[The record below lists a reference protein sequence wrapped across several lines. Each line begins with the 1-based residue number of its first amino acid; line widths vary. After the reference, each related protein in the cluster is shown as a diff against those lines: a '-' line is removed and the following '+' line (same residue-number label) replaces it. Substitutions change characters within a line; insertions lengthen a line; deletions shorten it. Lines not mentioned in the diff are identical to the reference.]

1 MDRTKVGRYE
11 KLEKIGE
18 GTYGT
23 VFKGTAPDGSLGNRS
38 RNSFSKI
45 SCKTESNGFSLNF
58 CGKRIKKSQ
67 RKQYRNVNPKI

>member
-38 RNSFSKI
+38 RFFFSKKP
-45 SCKTESNGFSLNF
+45 SKTESD
-58 CGKRIKKSQ
+58 
-67 RKQYRNVNPKI
+67 

>member
-23 VFKGTAPDGSLGNRS
+23 VFKGTAPDGSLGNCS
-38 RNSFSKI
+38 RFFFSKNRW
-45 SCKTESNGFSLNF
+45 KTESNGFSLNF
-58 CGKRIKKSQ
+58 SEIGKH
-67 RKQYRNVNPKI
+67 V

>member
-23 VFKGTAPDGSLGNRS
+23 VFKGTAPDGSLGIRS
-38 RNSFSKI
+38 RKVFSKQI
-45 SCKTESNGFSLNF
+45 MKTE
-58 CGKRIKKSQ
+58 
-67 RKQYRNVNPKI
+67 

>member
-23 VFKGTAPDGSLGNRS
+23 VFKGTAPDGSLGIRLTK
-38 RNSFSKI
+38 F
-45 SCKTESNGFSLNF
+45 F
-58 CGKRIKKSQ
+58 KKNQ
-67 RKQYRNVNPKI
+67 F

>member
-38 RNSFSKI
+38 RIFFEKNL
-45 SCKTESNGFSLNF
+45 E
-58 CGKRIKKSQ
+58 
-67 RKQYRNVNPKI
+67 KQNQTDFY

>member
-38 RNSFSKI
+38 RFFFRKI
-45 SCKTESNGFSLNF
+45 VGIQNQTDFH
-58 CGKRIKKSQ
+58 
-67 RKQYRNVNPKI
+67 

>member
-38 RNSFSKI
+38 RIFFGKNLEK
-45 SCKTESNGFSLNF
+45 KTESS
-58 CGKRIKKSQ
+58 
-67 RKQYRNVNPKI
+67 

>member
-38 RNSFSKI
+38 RFFFFRKI
-45 SCKTESNGFSLNF
+45 VGIQNQTDFH
-58 CGKRIKKSQ
+58 
-67 RKQYRNVNPKI
+67 

>member
-38 RNSFSKI
+38 RFFLRKI
-45 SCKTESNGFSLNF
+45 LKN
-58 CGKRIKKSQ
+58 RIKLIFIEFL
-67 RKQYRNVNPKI
+67 RK

>member
-38 RNSFSKI
+38 RF
-45 SCKTESNGFSLNF
+45 FF
-58 CGKRIKKSQ
+58 
-67 RKQYRNVNPKI
+67 RKNREKQNRTDFH

>member
-38 RNSFSKI
+38 RISFSKI
-45 SCKTESNGFSLNF
+45 S
-58 CGKRIKKSQ
+58 
-67 RKQYRNVNPKI
+67 

>member
-1 MDRTKVGRYE
+1 MDRTKVGRNE

-38 RNSFSKI
+38 RIFFGKI
-45 SCKTESNGFSLNF
+45 LKN
-58 CGKRIKKSQ
+58 RIKLIFIEFL
-67 RKQYRNVNPKI
+67 RK

>member
-38 RNSFSKI
+38 RIFFEKI
-45 SCKTESNGFSLNF
+45 LKN
-58 CGKRIKKSQ
+58 RIKLIFIEFI
-67 RKQYRNVNPKI
+67 RK

>member
-38 RNSFSKI
+38 RFFFFE
-45 SCKTESNGFSLNF
+45 KTVKN
-58 CGKRIKKSQ
+58 RI
-67 RKQYRNVNPKI
+67 RLIFIEFL

>member
-38 RNSFSKI
+38 RFFFEIIVKN
-45 SCKTESNGFSLNF
+45 
-58 CGKRIKKSQ
+58 RIKL
-67 RKQYRNVNPKI
+67 IFIEFL

>member
-23 VFKGTAPDGSLGNRS
+23 VFKGTAPDGSLGNCS
-38 RNSFSKI
+38 RFFFFEK
-45 SCKTESNGFSLNF
+45 SLENRI
-58 CGKRIKKSQ
+58 KRIF
-67 RKQYRNVNPKI
+67 IEFL

>member
-38 RNSFSKI
+38 RFFLEKI
-45 SCKTESNGFSLNF
+45 MIKNG
-58 CGKRIKKSQ
+58 IKLIFIEFI
-67 RKQYRNVNPKI
+67 RK